1 MAEKKE
7 AEDKKTATDK
17 KVKSKKS
24 KAAADTKK
32 QDAVAKLNEALAQE
46 KDKYLRL
53 FAEFE
58 NYKKRTSKERVELF
72 KTAGQEVLQALLP
85 VADDFDRALGQLDAK
100 APSPETEGFLLIQNK
115 FMETLKNQGLQPI
128 EIAIGTAFDAEQHE
142 AITQIPAPTPEQKG
156 AIIDVV
162 EKGYQLGDKI
172 VRFPKVV
179 VGK

>member
-1 MAEKKE
+1 MAEKK
-7 AEDKKTATDK
+7 
-17 KVKSKKS
+17 VKSTQTAS
-24 KAAADTKK
+24 TKK
-32 QDAVAKLNEALAQE
+32 AKPTGNAKKKDSRLEALNQSLEQE

-58 NYKKRTSKERVELF
+58 NYKKRTSKERIELF

-85 VADDFDRALGQLDAK
+85 VADDFDRAIGQLDNDALT
-100 APSPETEGFLLIQNK
+100 PEAEGFQLIYHK
-115 FMETLKNQGLQPI
+115 FVEILKGQGLTAI
-128 EIAIGTAFDAEQHE
+128 EVAIGEIFDAEKHE
-142 AITQIPAPTPEQKG
+142 AITQIPAPQPEQKG

-172 VRFPKVV
+172 IRFPKVV

>member
-1 MAEKKE
+1 MAEKKAKATE
-7 AEDKKTATDK
+7 KVATKT
-17 KVKSKKS
+17 SKKS
-24 KAAADTKK
+24 PAAKKKNSKLEEVSKA
-32 QDAVAKLNEALAQE
+32 LEQE

-58 NYKKRTSKERVELF
+58 NYKKRTAKERIELF

-85 VADDFDRALGQLDAK
+85 VADDFDRALGQLSK
-100 APSPETEGFLLIQNK
+100 EAPSPETEGFQLIQNK
-115 FMETLKNQGLQPI
+115 FLDVLKGQGLTAI
-128 EIAIGTAFDAEQHE
+128 EISLGEAFDAEKHE
-142 AITQIPAPTPEQKG
+142 AITQIPAPTPEQQG

-172 VRFPKVV
+172 IRFPKVV